1 VKGYPE
7 RAHCFH
13 RLNTKGD
20 NMKRQIVSLLGV
32 FGLLLVAACAS
43 AQSLKVTANVPFNFV
58 VDKATLPA
66 GAYSIDA
73 ISSAASKTLLIQN
86 RDARIQMVT
95 LPNNVERLDAS
106 NTTCLVFHRY
116 GDRYFLSQIWVA
128 GDKSGREFKMTRHEA
143 EVATNTQSAQEVI
156 VLASLR

>member
-43 AQSLKVTANVPFNFV
+43 AQSLKVSANVPFNFV

-73 ISSAASKTLLIQN
+73 ISSSGSKTLLIQN

-95 LPNNVERLDAS
+95 LPNSAESLHPS
-106 NTTCLVFHRY
+106 SSTCLVFHRY
-116 GDRYFLSQIWVA
+116 GDRYFLAQIWVA
-128 GDKSGREFKMTRHEA
+128 GNNSGRQFRMSRHET
-143 EVATNTQSAQEVI
+143 EVATNTQPAQDVI

>member
-1 VKGYPE
+1 
-7 RAHCFH
+7 
-13 RLNTKGD
+13 
-20 NMKRQIVSLLGV
+20 MKRQIVSLLGV

-73 ISSAASKTLLIQN
+73 ISSAGSKALVIHN

-95 LPNNVERLDAS
+95 LANSAEKLETS
-106 NTTCLVFHRY
+106 STTCLMFHRY
-116 GDRYFLSQIWVA
+116 GSRYFLSQIWVA
-128 GDKSGREFKMTRHEA
+128 GDKSGREFKMSRHEA
-143 EVATNTQSAQEVI
+143 EVATNTEPRQDVI